1 MGDRSLFPLISVL
14 LALTFLIVIFE
25 YYDQNIR
32 LLALL
37 KSVVHHTKHHKV
49 AKYFDFEIE
58 KMKVQE
64 NLFENEE
71 L

>member
-1 MGDRSLFPLISVL
+1 MGDKSLFPLISVL
-14 LALTFLIVIFE
+14 LTLTFLIVIFE

-37 KSVVHHTKHHKV
+37 KLVVHRTKHHKV
-49 AKYFDFEIE
+49 AKYFEIE

>member
-1 MGDRSLFPLISVL
+1 MGDKSLFPLISVL
-14 LALTFLIVIFE
+14 LTLTFLIIIFE

-37 KSVVHHTKHHKV
+37 KLVVHRTKHHKV
-49 AKYFDFEIE
+49 AKYFDFE
-58 KMKVQE
+58 KMKIQE
-64 NLFENEE
+64 NLFETEM